1 MKTEFKNAVVM
12 TNHNTDKIS
21 VKSRWDNKFNILRIE
36 VKSKIQ
42 SPQVTSKQSPF
53 ETADTRKGKS
63 KIAGKKK

>member
-1 MKTEFKNAVVM
+1 MLLNINYEDGLN
-12 TNHNTDKIS
+12 DREI
-21 VKSRWDNKFNILRIE
+21 KFEKRIE
-36 VKSKIQ
+36 ELKAKLQ